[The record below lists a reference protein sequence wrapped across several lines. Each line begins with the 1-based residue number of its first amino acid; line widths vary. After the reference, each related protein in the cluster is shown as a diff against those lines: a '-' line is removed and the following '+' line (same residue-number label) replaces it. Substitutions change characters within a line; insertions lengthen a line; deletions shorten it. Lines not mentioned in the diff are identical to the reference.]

1 MIKRIML
8 ASAAFFAL
16 LSPCF
21 AQDVVTPAEAAS
33 DASEI
38 AQKWLALTEEMIAV
52 AKANEG
58 DCQNMAIALRN
69 LISKNQD
76 FLRALDYTTQQ
87 ADETIIQRTHENAE
101 ALGKILATCYDD
113 ENIARMVSGWTSM

>member
-1 MIKRIML
+1 MIKKLLL
-8 ASAAFFAL
+8 AGAAFFVL

-21 AQDVVTPAEAAS
+21 AQDVVVPAESAS
-33 DASEI
+33 QASGA
-38 AQKWLALTEEMIAV
+38 AQKWLALTEEMITV

-69 LISKNQD
+69 LMSKNQD
-76 FLRALDYTTQQ
+76 FLRSLDYTTQQ

-113 ENIARMVSGWTSM
+113 ENIERMVSGWTSM

>member
-1 MIKRIML
+1 ML

-21 AQDVVTPAEAAS
+21 AQDVVTPAEVAS

-52 AKANEG
+52 AKAN
-58 DCQNMAIALRN
+58 MAIALRN

-76 FLRALDYTTQQ
+76 FLRSLDYTTQQ